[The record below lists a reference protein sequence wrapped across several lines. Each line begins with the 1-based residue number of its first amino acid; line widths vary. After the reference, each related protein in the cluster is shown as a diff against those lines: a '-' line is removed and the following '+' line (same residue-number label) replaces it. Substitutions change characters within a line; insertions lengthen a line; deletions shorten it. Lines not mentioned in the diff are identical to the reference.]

1 MYRIKLTNET
11 DANNA
16 QAGVLLPRQV
26 RTLELDAELDPRAT
40 FLGLPAEAVAALGL
54 PIREWRRIQRDDGS
68 YIELPVARSLDVEI
82 LGRGMTSD
90 ALVLPAGSTPVIG
103 RLQLTAL
110 DLTVDA
116 DSREL
121 VLGRTPP

>member
-1 MYRIKLTNET
+1 
-11 DANNA
+11 
-16 QAGVLLPRQV
+16 
-26 RTLELDAELDPRAT
+26 
-40 FLGLPAEAVAALGL
+40 VAALGL

-68 YIELPVARSLDVEI
+68 CIELPVARSLDVEI

-110 DLTVDA
+110 DLTLDA

-121 VLGRTPP
+121 VFGRTSP

>member
-26 RTLELDAELDPRAT
+26 RTLELEAEFDPRAT
-40 FLGLPAEAVAALGL
+40 FLSLPAEAVAALGL
-54 PIREWRRIQRDDGS
+54 PLREWRRIQWNDAS

-82 LGRGMTSD
+82 LGRGMTCD

-103 RLQLTAL
+103 RRELATL
-110 DLTVDA
+110 DLTLDP

-121 VLGRTPP
+121 VLGRSWP